1 MSQIKNITGEGSKLI
16 ITLDDGSEITEF
28 TEEEKEVIEKFPL
41 NVSGMRNTVRIALG
55 ERKDV
60 VPFFKREGLAIIIV
74 GDDDTISLG
83 RNVFFCVNPLLN
95 IRGLSIIIGGGAA
108 EFVDPKKPR
117 YASRCTISIDA
128 NTAFCGACFYCQDD
142 DSKITVGKDC
152 MFSWGIDIWCTDVHA
167 ITDLEG
173 NAQNFGKSIE
183 IGDHVWI
190 GKDVKVGK
198 NTKVSANS
206 VVGWGSIVTK
216 KFDEENV
223 IIVGNP
229 AKIVK
234 RGINWDPRDLQNY
247 AEFRKE
253 HLGESN

>member
-1 MSQIKNITGEGSKLI
+1 MSQIKNVTGEGSKLI
-16 ITLDDGSEITEF
+16 ITLDDGSELTEF

-41 NVSGMRNTVRIALG
+41 NVSGTGNTVRIALG
-55 ERKDV
+55 ERQDV
-60 VPFFKREGLAIIIV
+60 VPFFKREGLAIVIV
-74 GDDDTISLG
+74 GNDNTISLG
-83 RNVFFCVNPLLN
+83 RNVFFCLNPLLN
-95 IRGLSIIIGGGAA
+95 IRGLVVKIGGPAA
-108 EFVDPKKPR
+108 FIDPRKPR
-117 YASRCTISIDA
+117 YANHCSISIGE
-128 NTAFCGACFYCQDD
+128 NTAFCGAYISCQDD
-142 DSKITVGKDC
+142 GSKITIGKDC
-152 MFSWGIDIWCTDVHA
+152 MFSWGIDVWCTDAHT

-223 IIVGNP
+223 VIVGNP

-253 HLGESN
+253 HFGDI